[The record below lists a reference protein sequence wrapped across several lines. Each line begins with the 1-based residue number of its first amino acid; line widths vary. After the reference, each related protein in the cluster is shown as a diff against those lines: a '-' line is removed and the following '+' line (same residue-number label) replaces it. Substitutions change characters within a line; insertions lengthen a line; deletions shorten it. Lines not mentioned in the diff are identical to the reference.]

1 MRKLLK
7 RDAFHYVLMF
17 VFSIILF
24 ASCSVTTV
32 VIRNSNDIDRNF
44 RKNNVTFRIQSDL
57 DMHGK
62 IIRLGEGCTLDFDGG
77 SLYNCIIEGC
87 NTKVKQTRNNV
98 FHNSEI
104 RGSWCMNAS
113 FSDMFDTDMDASLL
127 LKNLSC
133 LSKNIVLSAN
143 RDYNIAGHNL
153 ELEIESLSSLN
164 NDKPLIGFHTL
175 DPNAEGLR
183 LVGNNVIIKGIQFSD
198 DFDAKEDSN
207 NDVTIGNMIAVRARN
222 NTVQSL
228 LVEKCDFMGSTSSSF
243 IASSQVLKCVVRDC
257 SFTGYMGDHAIYCST
272 NIESFLIS
280 DCYISDITHTRG
292 LFKVRGS
299 NRLKE
304 YTVKDIK
311 VHNLNG
317 YLSNVALKETPNC
330 DILFEK
336 IWINKDNKSN
346 DVFYGFCITDD
357 MGISEGSY
365 NANNITIRD
374 CKFEYGYNGNP
385 IIYSGAG
392 KAVRVKTVNFI
403 NTFAAHSNFAGG
415 CADAIS
421 VRNSEFIEC
430 CNRIG
435 IVPEANEINIIN
447 TRLVKKQGE
456 FPKSLFLLNYDTD
469 NVRTI
474 NMENVDIDADV
485 INVFDVNKGD
495 TMAVRMRK
503 CSIKSFKNH
512 VISVPATTNIKLRE
526 LNNKI
531 SIREGYEILGN
542 K

>member
-98 FHNSEI
+98 FRNSEI

-164 NDKPLIGFHTL
+164 NDKPLIRFHTL

-207 NDVTIGNMIAVRARN
+207 NDVTIVPMFEN
-222 NTVQSL
+222 Q
-228 LVEKCDFMGSTSSSF
+228 
-243 IASSQVLKCVVRDC
+243 
-257 SFTGYMGDHAIYCST
+257 
-272 NIESFLIS
+272 
-280 DCYISDITHTRG
+280 
-292 LFKVRGS
+292 
-299 NRLKE
+299 
-304 YTVKDIK
+304 IK
-311 VHNLNG
+311 T
-317 YLSNVALKETPNC
+317 E
-330 DILFEK
+330 
-336 IWINKDNKSN
+336 
-346 DVFYGFCITDD
+346 
-357 MGISEGSY
+357 
-365 NANNITIRD
+365 
-374 CKFEYGYNGNP
+374 
-385 IIYSGAG
+385 
-392 KAVRVKTVNFI
+392 
-403 NTFAAHSNFAGG
+403 
-415 CADAIS
+415 
-421 VRNSEFIEC
+421 
-430 CNRIG
+430 
-435 IVPEANEINIIN
+435 
-447 TRLVKKQGE
+447 
-456 FPKSLFLLNYDTD
+456 
-469 NVRTI
+469 
-474 NMENVDIDADV
+474 
-485 INVFDVNKGD
+485 
-495 TMAVRMRK
+495 
-503 CSIKSFKNH
+503 
-512 VISVPATTNIKLRE
+512 
-526 LNNKI
+526 
-531 SIREGYEILGN
+531 
-542 K
+542 